1 MSSKGRKKRNTRRQ
15 RYEDNEEDAQ
25 SEFNYMSERD
35 SRKTEGESLGFA
47 LGQTNRENNAVMCTP
62 TPMINLTLPTPDTF
76 SFTPNEW
83 HSWRNRFQRYRRGCG
98 LDSTYDAR
106 QIDVLLFTMGSRSED
121 IFDSFSPKPN
131 TYDEALRAFDAYFV
145 PRRNIIY
152 ERTKFLR
159 HKQGSDP
166 SEKFI
171 TDLHGLAKT
180 CAWGELNDEMVLLV
194 LIIGMKDEAL
204 SDRLQLDSQLTLEK
218 AINTLRQHEEL
229 ERQKRELANT
239 NVFMVNQTSIQVG
252 KTSLSERAGEQ
263 KFTEDAMRKKCRK
276 CGYNW
281 HGSLAECPA
290 RKAKC
295 DKCSEIGHFFRCCPS
310 REKWMRKNKNVV
322 KEIEQQDSD
331 SGYQQVPEIFI
342 GNIDSSDKAWVQEVK
357 ASCGNQDLG
366 LIKFKLDTAADVTMI
381 PVGDLGDFIKT
392 LPLGKCKSPVFSAKK
407 KERINILGTLRLKL
421 EHKGVSVYDLAYISE
436 EITVPL
442 LSRGSCEE
450 LNLVRRIFSVD
461 SHDIDWA
468 TKYPNL
474 FQGLG
479 NMKGEYKIEM
489 KENAV
494 PYAISTPR
502 VVPIPLKTKVK
513 EQLDDMLEKGVIV
526 PVEHATD
533 WCAPMVVC
541 AKKGGGVRICVD
553 LSKLNNSV
561 KRRFYPIPKIELSL
575 AEIAGAKY
583 FSKIDANSG
592 FWQLNLAEESQDYT
606 TFITPFGRY
615 KFRKLPFGITSAPE
629 EFQRRM
635 SKALEGAKN
644 CLVHIDDCL
653 IWGRTKEEHDEC
665 LRAVLERVQA
675 NGITLN
681 KQKSEFC
688 KKTVT
693 FLGFV
698 LSKDG
703 IKPDP
708 SKVQAIVD
716 LPAPRNANEVQRF
729 MGMITFLAKFIP
741 NRSEILEPIT
751 SLLKTKNDFLWGPAQ
766 ENAFVTV
773 KQILSSEP
781 CLTVYDPQK
790 PSILSCDAS
799 KKGLGAVLLQVEG
812 ENKKPVAYISRTLT
826 PAEENYSNIEREA
839 LACTWLSPRLQ
850 RFRMRMMRYDYRM
863 TWTPGKDL
871 AIADLLSRSP
881 IPADEDGEL
890 TEEVEAFVHEIS
902 LISINTTDENV
913 TKVLH
918 SQMRDPIC
926 AQLKLQ
932 ILDEWPVKSSLP
944 NEIQEYFNVKDELS
958 CIDGLLLRGT
968 RMIIPQ
974 ELRAEMLE
982 RLHSGHLG
990 ITKTRKRALGTMW
1003 WPGISQEIERK
1014 IKSCPVCIQNST
1026 NHSEPLIPRTV
1037 PDYPWQ
1043 NVSVDLFKH
1052 EDKWYMVIVDHYS
1065 RYFEVEEMHRMRAS
1079 DVIRVCKTTFSRFG
1093 IPQRVYSDSGT
1104 QFHHIDSSEFK
1115 LFAKEWG
1122 FSTFRS
1128 SPHHHQ
1134 GNGAAEA
1141 AVKVAKGLMKK
1152 NKDKFELALLSYR
1165 TSPLETGFS
1174 PSELMFGRK
1183 LRDNLPST
1191 LVGNPVENKN
1201 FLERENKYQNKYKIQ
1216 FDKRHG
1222 ASGLSE
1228 LEVGSMVWITDLR
1241 RHGKVVRK
1249 LNEPR
1254 SYLVETDK
1262 RTIRRNRKFLVPA
1275 PYYGGDGILS
1285 NCSSMVL
1292 NRPCNSRDRPG
1303 AGTVTRYGRSIKK
1316 PRRY

>member
-15 RYEDNEEDAQ
+15 RYEDNGEDDTQ
-25 SEFNYMSERD
+25 SELNYVSERD
-35 SRKTEGESLGFA
+35 SRKTKDESRGFSLGH
-47 LGQTNRENNAVMCTP
+47 TNRENDAAMYTP
-62 TPMINLTLPTPDTF
+62 TPMVNITLPTPETF
-76 SFTPNEW
+76 SVTPNEW

-98 LDSTYDAR
+98 LDSTSDAR
-106 QIDVLLFTMGSRSED
+106 QIDVLLFVMGSRSED

-131 TYDEALRAFDAYFV
+131 TYDEALRAFDEYFV

-152 ERTKFLR
+152 ERSKFLR

-166 SEKFI
+166 SEKCI
-171 TDLHGLAKT
+171 RDLHGLAKT
-180 CAWGELNDEMVLLV
+180 CAWGELNDEMMLLV
-194 LIIGMKDEAL
+194 LIIGMHDEGL
-204 SDRLQLDSQLTLEK
+204 SDRLQLESQLTLEK

-239 NVFMVNQTSIQVG
+239 NVFLVN
-252 KTSLSERAGEQ
+252 KTSVQNGKPNRTEGVCDQ
-263 KFTEDAMRKKCRK
+263 KYIEDAENTKKCRK
-276 CGYNW
+276 CGYDW

-295 DKCSEIGHFFRCCPS
+295 DKCSEIGHFFRCCPY

-322 KEIEQQDSD
+322 KEIEQQVSD
-331 SGYQQVPEIFI
+331 CGDLQVPEIFI
-342 GNIDSSDKAWVQEVK
+342 GNIENNDRAWAQEVK
-357 ASCGNQDLG
+357 ASCGNQVLG

-381 PVGDLGDFIKT
+381 PVRVLGDFIKT
-392 LPLGKCKSPVFSAKK
+392 LPLGKCKSPVYSAKK

-421 EHKGVSVYDLAYISE
+421 EHKGVSIYDHAYISE

-442 LSRGSCEE
+442 LSRRSCEE
-450 LNLVRRIFSVD
+450 LNLVKRIFSVD
-461 SHDIDWA
+461 SSDIDWV
-468 TKYPNL
+468 TEYPNL

-502 VVPIPLKTKVK
+502 VVPIPLKSKVK
-513 EQLDDMLEKGVIV
+513 EQLENMLEKGVIV

-541 AKKGGGVRICVD
+541 AKKRGGVTICVD

-575 AEIAGAKY
+575 SQIAGAKY

-615 KFRKLPFGITSAPE
+615 KFCKVPFGITSAHE
-629 EFQRRM
+629 EFQHRM
-635 SKALEGAKN
+635 SRALEGAKN

-698 LSKDG
+698 LSKEG

-708 SKVQAIVD
+708 SKVQAVVD
-716 LPAPRNANEVQRF
+716 LPAPSNANEVQRF

-741 NRSEILEPIT
+741 NCSEILEPIT
-751 SLLKTKNDFLWGPAQ
+751 SLLKTKNDFFWGPTQ
-766 ENAFVTV
+766 EKAFVTV

-781 CLTVYDPQK
+781 CLTVYDPEK

-812 ENKKPVAYISRTLT
+812 ENKKPVAYISRTLM
-826 PAEENYSNIEREA
+826 PVEENYSNIEREA
-839 LACTWLSPRLQ
+839 LACTWASDRLKCFLMGKMYTIESDHKPLVSIFKRQNLDELSPRLQ

-863 TWTPGKDL
+863 TWTPRKDL
-871 AIADLLSRSP
+871 AIADLLSRCP
-881 IPADEDGEL
+881 IPANEDGEL
-890 TEEVEAFVHEIS
+890 TKEVEAFVHEIS
-902 LISINTTDENV
+902 MIRINTTDENV

-926 AQLKLQ
+926 AQLKLK
-932 ILDEWPVKSSLP
+932 ILDEWPGKSSLP

-958 CIDGLLLRGT
+958 CIDGLLLQGT
-968 RMIIPQ
+968 RMIIPH

-990 ITKTRKRALGTMW
+990 ITKTRKRALETMW

-1014 IKSCPVCIQNST
+1014 SKSCPVCIQNST
-1026 NHSEPLIPRTV
+1026 NHSEPLIP
-1037 PDYPWQ
+1037 
-1043 NVSVDLFKH
+1043 K
-1052 EDKWYMVIVDHYS
+1052 
-1065 RYFEVEEMHRMRAS
+1065 
-1079 DVIRVCKTTFSRFG
+1079 
-1093 IPQRVYSDSGT
+1093 
-1104 QFHHIDSSEFK
+1104 
-1115 LFAKEWG
+1115 
-1122 FSTFRS
+1122 
-1128 SPHHHQ
+1128 
-1134 GNGAAEA
+1134 
-1141 AVKVAKGLMKK
+1141 
-1152 NKDKFELALLSYR
+1152 
-1165 TSPLETGFS
+1165 
-1174 PSELMFGRK
+1174 LMFGGK
-1183 LRDNLPST
+1183 IGDNLPST
-1191 LVGNPVENKN
+1191 LVGNPVENKD
-1201 FLERENKYQNKYKIQ
+1201 FFERENKYQSKYKMQ

-1222 ASGLSE
+1222 TRGLSE
-1228 LEVGSMVWITDLR
+1228 LEEGSMVWITDLR

-1254 SYLVETDK
+1254 SYLVDIDK
-1262 RTIRRNRKFLVPA
+1262 KTIRRNQKFLVPA
-1275 PYYGGDGILS
+1275 PYYGEDCILS
-1285 NCSSMVL
+1285 NCSSTVL
-1292 NRPCNSRDRPG
+1292 NCPSNSRDRPD
-1303 AGTVTRYGRSIKK
+1303 AGTVTHYGRSIKI
-1316 PRRY
+1316 PRRYRAS

>member
-35 SRKTEGESLGFA
+35 SRKTE
-47 LGQTNRENNAVMCTP
+47 
-62 TPMINLTLPTPDTF
+62 
-76 SFTPNEW
+76 
-83 HSWRNRFQRYRRGCG
+83 
-98 LDSTYDAR
+98 
-106 QIDVLLFTMGSRSED
+106 
-121 IFDSFSPKPN
+121 
-131 TYDEALRAFDAYFV
+131 
-145 PRRNIIY
+145 
-152 ERTKFLR
+152 
-159 HKQGSDP
+159 
-166 SEKFI
+166 
-171 TDLHGLAKT
+171 DLHGLAKT

-229 ERQKRELANT
+229 ERQKR
-239 NVFMVNQTSIQVG
+239 
-252 KTSLSERAGEQ
+252 
-263 KFTEDAMRKKCRK
+263 
-276 CGYNW
+276 
-281 HGSLAECPA
+281 
-290 RKAKC
+290 
-295 DKCSEIGHFFRCCPS
+295 
-310 REKWMRKNKNVV
+310 
-322 KEIEQQDSD
+322 
-331 SGYQQVPEIFI
+331 
-342 GNIDSSDKAWVQEVK
+342 
-357 ASCGNQDLG
+357 
-366 LIKFKLDTAADVTMI
+366 
-381 PVGDLGDFIKT
+381 
-392 LPLGKCKSPVFSAKK
+392 
-407 KERINILGTLRLKL
+407 
-421 EHKGVSVYDLAYISE
+421 
-436 EITVPL
+436 
-442 LSRGSCEE
+442 
-450 LNLVRRIFSVD
+450 
-461 SHDIDWA
+461 
-468 TKYPNL
+468 
-474 FQGLG
+474 
-479 NMKGEYKIEM
+479 EYKIEM

-553 LSKLNNSV
+553 LSKLNNNV

-741 NRSEILEPIT
+741 NR
-751 SLLKTKNDFLWGPAQ
+751 
-766 ENAFVTV
+766 
-773 KQILSSEP
+773 
-781 CLTVYDPQK
+781 
-790 PSILSCDAS
+790 
-799 KKGLGAVLLQVEG
+799 
-812 ENKKPVAYISRTLT
+812 R
-826 PAEENYSNIEREA
+826 
-839 LACTWLSPRLQ
+839 
-850 RFRMRMMRYDYRM
+850 
-863 TWTPGKDL
+863 KDL

-1152 NKDKFELALLSYR
+1152 NKDTFELALLSYR

>member
-1 MSSKGRKKRNTRRQ
+1 
-15 RYEDNEEDAQ
+15 
-25 SEFNYMSERD
+25 
-35 SRKTEGESLGFA
+35 
-47 LGQTNRENNAVMCTP
+47 
-62 TPMINLTLPTPDTF
+62 
-76 SFTPNEW
+76 
-83 HSWRNRFQRYRRGCG
+83 
-98 LDSTYDAR
+98 
-106 QIDVLLFTMGSRSED
+106 
-121 IFDSFSPKPN
+121 
-131 TYDEALRAFDAYFV
+131 
-145 PRRNIIY
+145 
-152 ERTKFLR
+152 
-159 HKQGSDP
+159 
-166 SEKFI
+166 
-171 TDLHGLAKT
+171 
-180 CAWGELNDEMVLLV
+180 
-194 LIIGMKDEAL
+194 
-204 SDRLQLDSQLTLEK
+204 
-218 AINTLRQHEEL
+218 
-229 ERQKRELANT
+229 
-239 NVFMVNQTSIQVG
+239 
-252 KTSLSERAGEQ
+252 
-263 KFTEDAMRKKCRK
+263 
-276 CGYNW
+276 
-281 HGSLAECPA
+281 
-290 RKAKC
+290 
-295 DKCSEIGHFFRCCPS
+295 
-310 REKWMRKNKNVV
+310 
-322 KEIEQQDSD
+322 
-331 SGYQQVPEIFI
+331 
-342 GNIDSSDKAWVQEVK
+342 
-357 ASCGNQDLG
+357 
-366 LIKFKLDTAADVTMI
+366 
-381 PVGDLGDFIKT
+381 
-392 LPLGKCKSPVFSAKK
+392 
-407 KERINILGTLRLKL
+407 
-421 EHKGVSVYDLAYISE
+421 
-436 EITVPL
+436 
-442 LSRGSCEE
+442 
-450 LNLVRRIFSVD
+450 
-461 SHDIDWA
+461 
-468 TKYPNL
+468 
-474 FQGLG
+474 
-479 NMKGEYKIEM
+479 MKGEYKIEM

-541 AKKGGGVRICVD
+541 AKKGGGVRIWVD

-716 LPAPRNANEVQRF
+716 LPA
-729 MGMITFLAKFIP
+729 
-741 NRSEILEPIT
+741 
-751 SLLKTKNDFLWGPAQ
+751 Q

-839 LACTWLSPRLQ
+839 LACTWASDRLKC
-850 RFRMRMMRYDYRM
+850 FLM
-863 TWTPGKDL
+863 GKDL

-1079 DVIRVCKTTFSRFG
+1079 DVIRICKTTFSRFG

-1115 LFAKEWG
+1115 LFANEWG

-1285 NCSSMVL
+1285 NWSSMVL

>member
-35 SRKTEGESLGFA
+35 SRKTE
-47 LGQTNRENNAVMCTP
+47 
-62 TPMINLTLPTPDTF
+62 
-76 SFTPNEW
+76 
-83 HSWRNRFQRYRRGCG
+83 
-98 LDSTYDAR
+98 
-106 QIDVLLFTMGSRSED
+106 
-121 IFDSFSPKPN
+121 
-131 TYDEALRAFDAYFV
+131 
-145 PRRNIIY
+145 
-152 ERTKFLR
+152 
-159 HKQGSDP
+159 
-166 SEKFI
+166 
-171 TDLHGLAKT
+171 DLHGLAKT

-252 KTSLSERAGEQ
+252 KTNLSERAGEQ

-381 PVGDLGDFIKT
+381 PVGVLGDFIKT

-442 LSRGSCEE
+442 LSRRSCEE

-741 NRSEILEPIT
+741 NR
-751 SLLKTKNDFLWGPAQ
+751 
-766 ENAFVTV
+766 
-773 KQILSSEP
+773 
-781 CLTVYDPQK
+781 
-790 PSILSCDAS
+790 
-799 KKGLGAVLLQVEG
+799 
-812 ENKKPVAYISRTLT
+812 R
-826 PAEENYSNIEREA
+826 
-839 LACTWLSPRLQ
+839 
-850 RFRMRMMRYDYRM
+850 
-863 TWTPGKDL
+863 KDL

-1104 QFHHIDSSEFK
+1104 QFHHIGSSEFK

>member
-35 SRKTEGESLGFA
+35 SRKTE
-47 LGQTNRENNAVMCTP
+47 
-62 TPMINLTLPTPDTF
+62 
-76 SFTPNEW
+76 
-83 HSWRNRFQRYRRGCG
+83 
-98 LDSTYDAR
+98 
-106 QIDVLLFTMGSRSED
+106 
-121 IFDSFSPKPN
+121 
-131 TYDEALRAFDAYFV
+131 
-145 PRRNIIY
+145 
-152 ERTKFLR
+152 
-159 HKQGSDP
+159 
-166 SEKFI
+166 
-171 TDLHGLAKT
+171 DLHGLAKT

-252 KTSLSERAGEQ
+252 KTNLSERAGEQ

-310 REKWMRKNKNVV
+310 REKWMRKNKNAV

-381 PVGDLGDFIKT
+381 PVGVLGDFIKT

-436 EITVPL
+436 EITGPL
-442 LSRGSCEE
+442 LSRRSCEE

-635 SKALEGAKN
+635 SKALEEAKN

-741 NRSEILEPIT
+741 NR
-751 SLLKTKNDFLWGPAQ
+751 
-766 ENAFVTV
+766 
-773 KQILSSEP
+773 
-781 CLTVYDPQK
+781 
-790 PSILSCDAS
+790 
-799 KKGLGAVLLQVEG
+799 
-812 ENKKPVAYISRTLT
+812 R
-826 PAEENYSNIEREA
+826 
-839 LACTWLSPRLQ
+839 
-850 RFRMRMMRYDYRM
+850 
-863 TWTPGKDL
+863 KDL

-913 TKVLH
+913 T
-918 SQMRDPIC
+918 
-926 AQLKLQ
+926 
-932 ILDEWPVKSSLP
+932 
-944 NEIQEYFNVKDELS
+944 
-958 CIDGLLLRGT
+958 
-968 RMIIPQ
+968 
-974 ELRAEMLE
+974 
-982 RLHSGHLG
+982 
-990 ITKTRKRALGTMW
+990 
-1003 WPGISQEIERK
+1003 
-1014 IKSCPVCIQNST
+1014 
-1026 NHSEPLIPRTV
+1026 
-1037 PDYPWQ
+1037 
-1043 NVSVDLFKH
+1043 
-1052 EDKWYMVIVDHYS
+1052 
-1065 RYFEVEEMHRMRAS
+1065 
-1079 DVIRVCKTTFSRFG
+1079 
-1093 IPQRVYSDSGT
+1093 
-1104 QFHHIDSSEFK
+1104 
-1115 LFAKEWG
+1115 KEWG

>member
-1 MSSKGRKKRNTRRQ
+1 
-15 RYEDNEEDAQ
+15 
-25 SEFNYMSERD
+25 MSERD

-98 LDSTYDAR
+98 LDSTSDAR

-252 KTSLSERAGEQ
+252 KTNLSERAGEQ

-310 REKWMRKNKNVV
+310 CEKWMRKNKNVV

-381 PVGDLGDFIKT
+381 PVGVLGDFIKT

-442 LSRGSCEE
+442 LSRRSCEE

-526 PVEHATD
+526 PVERYQCVNVTD

-708 SKVQAIVD
+708 SK
-716 LPAPRNANEVQRF
+716 
-729 MGMITFLAKFIP
+729 
-741 NRSEILEPIT
+741 
-751 SLLKTKNDFLWGPAQ
+751 
-766 ENAFVTV
+766 
-773 KQILSSEP
+773 
-781 CLTVYDPQK
+781 
-790 PSILSCDAS
+790 
-799 KKGLGAVLLQVEG
+799 
-812 ENKKPVAYISRTLT
+812 
-826 PAEENYSNIEREA
+826 
-839 LACTWLSPRLQ
+839 LSPRLQ

-932 ILDEWPVKSSLP
+932 ILDEWPVKSSLR

-1104 QFHHIDSSEFK
+1104 QFHHIDSSEYK

-1201 FLERENKYQNKYKIQ
+1201 FLERENTYQNKYKIQ

-1262 RTIRRNRKFLVPA
+1262 RTIRRNRKFLVPV

-1285 NCSSMVL
+1285 NVHPWSLIVHATHVIVQEL
-1292 NRPCNSRDRPG
+1292 
-1303 AGTVTRYGRSIKK
+1303 AQ
-1316 PRRY
+1316 

>member
-15 RYEDNEEDAQ
+15 RYEDNEENAQ

-35 SRKTEGESLGFA
+35 SRKTE
-47 LGQTNRENNAVMCTP
+47 
-62 TPMINLTLPTPDTF
+62 
-76 SFTPNEW
+76 
-83 HSWRNRFQRYRRGCG
+83 
-98 LDSTYDAR
+98 
-106 QIDVLLFTMGSRSED
+106 
-121 IFDSFSPKPN
+121 
-131 TYDEALRAFDAYFV
+131 
-145 PRRNIIY
+145 
-152 ERTKFLR
+152 
-159 HKQGSDP
+159 
-166 SEKFI
+166 
-171 TDLHGLAKT
+171 DLHGLAKT

-229 ERQKRELANT
+229 ERQKR
-239 NVFMVNQTSIQVG
+239 
-252 KTSLSERAGEQ
+252 
-263 KFTEDAMRKKCRK
+263 
-276 CGYNW
+276 
-281 HGSLAECPA
+281 
-290 RKAKC
+290 
-295 DKCSEIGHFFRCCPS
+295 
-310 REKWMRKNKNVV
+310 
-322 KEIEQQDSD
+322 
-331 SGYQQVPEIFI
+331 
-342 GNIDSSDKAWVQEVK
+342 NIDSSDKAWVQEVK

-381 PVGDLGDFIKT
+381 PVGVLGDFIKT

-407 KERINILGTLRLKL
+407 KEQINILGTLRLKL

-442 LSRGSCEE
+442 LSRRSCEE

-494 PYAISTPR
+494 SYAISTPR

-561 KRRFYPIPKIELSL
+561 KRWFYPIPKIELSL

-751 SLLKTKNDFLWGPAQ
+751 SLLKTKNDFFWGLAQ

-826 PAEENYSNIEREA
+826 PAEENYSRIEREA
-839 LACTWLSPRLQ
+839 LACTWASDRLKC
-850 RFRMRMMRYDYRM
+850 FLM
-863 TWTPGKDL
+863 GKDL

-958 CIDGLLLRGT
+958 CIAGLLLRGT

-982 RLHSGHLG
+982 RLHSGHFG

-1065 RYFEVEEMHRMRAS
+1065 RYFEVEEMHRMSAS

-1174 PSELMFGRK
+1174 PSELMYGRK

-1241 RHGKVVRK
+1241 RHGKVVRR

-1292 NRPCNSRDRPG
+1292 NRPCSSRDRPG

-1316 PRRY
+1316 PRRQLCLTMLAAAFKARTEKDGENSHASLNDSRIRSQVSSDAIIYLPDPRTRCESSRKSPGSFHTVLGGALEVRALFKRLPEFLGSFHVRPAKRTDSVKESR

>member
-35 SRKTEGESLGFA
+35 SRKTE
-47 LGQTNRENNAVMCTP
+47 
-62 TPMINLTLPTPDTF
+62 
-76 SFTPNEW
+76 
-83 HSWRNRFQRYRRGCG
+83 
-98 LDSTYDAR
+98 
-106 QIDVLLFTMGSRSED
+106 
-121 IFDSFSPKPN
+121 
-131 TYDEALRAFDAYFV
+131 
-145 PRRNIIY
+145 
-152 ERTKFLR
+152 
-159 HKQGSDP
+159 
-166 SEKFI
+166 
-171 TDLHGLAKT
+171 DLHGLAKT

-252 KTSLSERAGEQ
+252 KTNLSERAGEQ

-276 CGYNW
+276 CGYNC

-381 PVGDLGDFIKT
+381 PVGVLGDFIKT

-442 LSRGSCEE
+442 LSRRSCEE

-716 LPAPRNANEVQRF
+716 LPAPRNSNEVQRF

-741 NRSEILEPIT
+741 NR
-751 SLLKTKNDFLWGPAQ
+751 
-766 ENAFVTV
+766 
-773 KQILSSEP
+773 
-781 CLTVYDPQK
+781 
-790 PSILSCDAS
+790 
-799 KKGLGAVLLQVEG
+799 
-812 ENKKPVAYISRTLT
+812 R
-826 PAEENYSNIEREA
+826 
-839 LACTWLSPRLQ
+839 
-850 RFRMRMMRYDYRM
+850 
-863 TWTPGKDL
+863 KDL

-1052 EDKWYMVIVDHYS
+1052 EDKWYMIIVDHYS

-1079 DVIRVCKTTFSRFG
+1079 DVIRVCKTTCSRFG

-1104 QFHHIDSSEFK
+1104 RFHHIDSSEFK

-1222 ASGLSE
+1222 ASVLSE